1 MRMRLQVHRKEAHC
15 DVHFDELSFAT
26 KDMKMLDFSLILP
39 VLTSQDISAG
49 ELGEFIQGHSEP
61 DCESPTPEYVPAILA
76 EIDSIPDGIHLV
88 SFPGHYNGADC
99 WCRPI
104 VVAVESAVS
113 INHKNLG
120 RGEFDS

>member
-1 MRMRLQVHRKEAHC
+1 
-15 DVHFDELSFAT
+15 
-26 KDMKMLDFSLILP
+26 MLDFSLILP
-39 VLTSQDISAG
+39 VLTCQDITAG
-49 ELGEFIQGHSEP
+49 ELGDLIQGQSEP
-61 DCESPTPEYVPAILA
+61 DSESPTSEYVPAILA
-76 EIDSIPDGIHLV
+76 EIDSIPDDIHLIN
-88 SFPGHYNGADC
+88 FPGHYNGPDC